1 MEEEKRLF
9 LLDEYVWTIRLI
21 ILVSA
26 LDIFVYLILTR
37 IWQLRK

>member
-26 LDIFVYLILTR
+26 LGIFVYLILTR